1 MEDQTQKKNVLLSA
15 KGICENA
22 SPFSLKLPRCAEMK
36 FKKKIVNVSKAIA
49 FQMSKS
55 ECEFFFKELSS
66 IL

>member
-15 KGICENA
+15 KRICENA
-22 SPFSLKLPRCAEMK
+22 RPFSLKLPRCAEMK
-36 FKKKIVNVSKAIA
+36 FKKFVNVSKAIA

-55 ECEFFFKELSS
+55 ECEFFFKELYS